1 MRREETFEDII
12 SESLRESLRKFRQKY
27 ESSLSSH
34 SYTIRDASRRLHV
47 NYGKQ
52 IRPLLLIL
60 VAGTYGVP
68 DDEVLKGAV
77 FIELLH
83 TATLMHDDVV
93 DGSVERRGKPSAN
106 AIYGNKKAVLIGD
119 FVLTTAI
126 EQALLT
132 DDEKIITRLAGLGKQ
147 LTEGEL
153 LQMDN
158 VELGIISEEEYF
170 LVIDSKTA
178 SLIRVS
184 MEVGAL
190 LAGEKD
196 EAVMERIHEA
206 GTKLGLAFQ
215 IRDDIFDYLPTEKMG
230 KPAGNDIREHKLTLP
245 LIHAIHTGGRE
256 AEKVKKL
263 LRNSTFT
270 REQVEYL
277 VDFTVRKGGIEYAEE
292 QIAQFIEEAKSIL
305 REVLAPGESLDT
317 LLWVCD
323 YIGKRDR

>member
-34 SYTIRDASRRLHV
+34 SYTIRDASRRLQV

-230 KPAGNDIREHKLTLP
+230 KPAGSDIREHKLTLP

-305 REVLAPGESLDT
+305 RETLAPGESLDT